1 MSWRNIS
8 GKMLEYIMVNKGKV
22 LGAIIGLIFAVLI
35 LVIGIRNTLIIT
47 GCTLAGFLFGAQRDR
62 GGNFKKIINKIIPT
76 K

>member
-8 GKMLEYIMVNKGKV
+8 GKIVEYIMMNKGKV

-35 LVIGIRNTLIIT
+35 LVIGIRKTLIIT
-47 GCTLAGFLFGAQRDR
+47 GCTLVGFFLGAQRDR